1 MINPEVPESKRYCGN
16 CQRPV
21 GRGANGR
28 PGSPDGVCQNC
39 GNAFSFRPKLGA
51 GDLIGGQY
59 EVLGALAHGGL
70 GWIYLAKDR
79 NVNDRWVVLKGLIDT
94 GDTAAMAAAVAEKQY
109 LSQVEHPNIVKI
121 YNFVQVPDPVTG
133 IATGYIVME
142 YIGGDSLRQIALANK
157 NETGRIIPLPLARVL
172 AYGLEV
178 LPALGYLHSVGLLYC
193 DLKPDNVIQTDTQVK
208 LIDLGAVRH
217 MEDMESPIFF
227 TSGYAAP
234 EIASEGP
241 SVSSDVF
248 TVGRTLAVLSFD
260 FVGYTSDYLYTLP
273 TPQRVPLFSLFGS
286 YYRLLRRATHVQ
298 PDRRFSSA
306 EEMAEQLTGVL
317 REVLSMST
325 REPRPGR
332 SAVFGPEV
340 RTFGADRSSGKSD
353 GTPAWTPNPPDW
365 KDIVDSLPVPQ
376 VDTDDPAAGLVGGLA
391 SAPGTAP
398 QDMLDALA
406 TAPADSMEA
415 RLWRARAALD
425 LGDTNM
431 AGYELTEA
439 AKLDAQGAVVPELPF
454 DWRISWFRG
463 LLALAS
469 RRPRDARIAFE
480 HVYDMVPGEIA
491 PKLALAV
498 SAECC
503 GDYFPAARLYE
514 LVWRT
519 DRSYVSAAFGL
530 ARVYLAQGDRSGALD
545 VLESVPDRSSHYLAA
560 QVAVIAIRT
569 ALTTA
574 DRTAER
580 DLLDAGGRVERL
592 PLDAERKAS
601 LGADVLRAGINW
613 LRAGAPNSSGRPDL
627 NRLLGYPLT
636 ERELRFGLERCY
648 RSLARL
654 ASDADRRI
662 ELVDQANSVRPR
674 TFT

>member
-1 MINPEVPESKRYCGN
+1 
-16 CQRPV
+16 
-21 GRGANGR
+21 
-28 PGSPDGVCQNC
+28 
-39 GNAFSFRPKLGA
+39 
-51 GDLIGGQY
+51 
-59 EVLGALAHGGL
+59 
-70 GWIYLAKDR
+70 
-79 NVNDRWVVLKGLIDT
+79 
-94 GDTAAMAAAVAEKQY
+94 
-109 LSQVEHPNIVKI
+109 
-121 YNFVQVPDPVTG
+121 
-133 IATGYIVME
+133 
-142 YIGGDSLRQIALANK
+142 
-157 NETGRIIPLPLARVL
+157 
-172 AYGLEV
+172 
-178 LPALGYLHSVGLLYC
+178 
-193 DLKPDNVIQTDTQVK
+193 
-208 LIDLGAVRH
+208 
-217 MEDMESPIFF
+217 
-227 TSGYAAP
+227 
-234 EIASEGP
+234 
-241 SVSSDVF
+241 
-248 TVGRTLAVLSFD
+248 
-260 FVGYTSDYLYTLP
+260 
-273 TPQRVPLFSLFGS
+273 
-286 YYRLLRRATHVQ
+286 
-298 PDRRFSSA
+298 
-306 EEMAEQLTGVL
+306 MAEQLTGVL

-439 AKLDAQGAVVPELPF
+439 AKLDAQGAAVPELPF

-469 RRPRDARIAFE
+469 RRPRDARTAFE

-569 ALTTA
+569 AWTAA

-636 ERELRFGLERCY
+636 ERDLRFGLERCY

-674 TFT
+674 TLT